1 MRVLT
6 TVFLLAILTTIVPL
20 SSLGQTP
27 AGSAPQDDERLVV
40 GTSEVVLDAIVRD
53 KKGHPVKNLKA
64 DDFEVYEDGVRQ
76 QVASFRLV
84 QREQGAATGA
94 AEQRDATRPAVAP
107 APANNSSTA
116 GAASAIKSVNTIGA
130 VALVFDRL
138 SPDARARARS
148 AALSYVDEGLGPG
161 DFAGVFAVNQ
171 TLQVIQ
177 PYTNNAQLVKRAI
190 EDAGA
195 RSSSAYS
202 STTGQVRDL
211 SSRQQNLENATA
223 SMEATLAGGASSPA
237 GGASMAATA
246 SEMGPAA
253 AEQQL
258 NEMAMR
264 SLETFERIER
274 DQQGYATTNALL
286 ALINSMRSL
295 SGRKAILFFSEGIS
309 IPPAVQQQFS
319 SVISNANRANV
330 SIYAVDAAGLRAISA
345 NEETRR
351 EMIARGTKRVNQVA
365 SGRDETGGP
374 MMRGLE
380 RNEDL
385 LSLNPDSGLGRLADQ
400 TGGKLISET
409 NSIAP
414 RLREIGDDLHSYYV
428 LTYIPKNQ
436 NLDGRFRTINVKL
449 SHADMLVQ
457 TRKGYYAINTT
468 DGSPMLAYE
477 APALA
482 ALSNGSRPNSF
493 MMRAAGFNFPG
504 PKTADLTSFL
514 VEIPAGIVNYSVDNE
529 KKVFRSDFSIILLV
543 KDASQR
549 VVRKFSNQYLLSGP
563 LTQLEAAKHGE
574 ILFYREAE
582 LPPGNYTIAVAGYD
596 ALTGQASVKSQSV
609 EVQTGDESKL
619 RLSSLAILKRV
630 EQIKSQDQK
639 PSSPFLY
646 GEVLVYPNVGEPL
659 SKSTDKQLAFFF
671 TAYPAH
677 GAKSALKS
685 TVEILQQHRSLGQA
699 TVELPAPDASGRV
712 QFASALPIE
721 KLSPGDYELRVTVT
735 DGTLRSARTE
745 PFTVK
750 P

>member
-1 MRVLT
+1 M
-6 TVFLLAILTTIVPL
+6 VPL
-20 SSLGQTP
+20 KSLSQTP
-27 AGSAPQDDERLVV
+27 SRSEAQDDERLVV
-40 GTSEVVLDAIVRD
+40 GTSEVVLDAIVKD

-64 DDFEVYEDGVRQ
+64 EDFEVYEDGVRQ
-76 QVASFRLV
+76 QIASFRLV
-84 QREQGAATGA
+84 LRQPNQP
-94 AEQRDATRPAVAP
+94 AEQKDGVTQPAAKNSAQPNPVLSRD
-107 APANNSSTA
+107 PANS
-116 GAASAIKSVNTIGA
+116 IGA

-138 SPDARARARS
+138 TPDSRARARA

-171 TLQVIQ
+171 TLQVLQ
-177 PYTNNAQLVKRAI
+177 PYTNNTQLVKHAI
-190 EDAGA
+190 EDAGS

-202 STTGQVRDL
+202 STAGQVRDMGV
-211 SSRQQNLENATA
+211 RQQGLENATA
-223 SMEATLAGGASSPA
+223 ALESTLAGGASGPS
-237 GGASMAATA
+237 GAASQTATA
-246 SEMGPAA
+246 NEMGAAA

-258 NEMAMR
+258 NDMAMR

-295 SGRKAILFFSEGIS
+295 PGRKAILFFSEGIA
-309 IPPAVQQQFS
+309 IPPAVQQQFN

-351 EMIARGTKRVNQVA
+351 EIVARGTRRLNQVS

-409 NSIAP
+409 NNIAP

-428 LTYIPKNQ
+428 LTYVPKNQ
-436 NLDGRFRTINVKL
+436 NLDGRFRTVNVKL
-449 SHADMLVQ
+449 NHADLLVQ

-468 DGSPMLAYE
+468 DGSPMLGYE

-482 ALSNGSRPNSF
+482 ALSNGSRADTFPL
-493 MMRAAGFNFPG
+493 RAAGFNFPG
-504 PKTADLTSFL
+504 ANRSDLTSFL
-514 VEIPAGIVNYSVDNE
+514 VEVPAGVVNYSVDNE
-529 KKVFRSDFSIILLV
+529 NKLFRSDFSIVVLI
-543 KDASQR
+543 KDTSQR
-549 VVRKFSNQYLLSGP
+549 VVRKFSNQYLLNGP
-563 LTQLEAAKHGE
+563 LTQLEAAKRGE

-582 LPPGNYTIAVAGYD
+582 LPPGRYTIAVAAYD
-596 ALTGQASVKSQSV
+596 ALTGQASVRSQAV
-609 EVQTGDESKL
+609 EVQDGDASKV

-630 EQIKSQDQK
+630 EQIKPQDQK
-639 PSSPFLY
+639 PNSPFLY

-659 SKSTDKQLAFFF
+659 SKSADKQLAFFF
-671 TAYPAH
+671 TAYPAQ
-677 GAKSALKS
+677 GAKQPALKS
-685 TVEILQQHRSLGQA
+685 TVEILQQRRSLGQA
-699 TVELPAPDASGRV
+699 TVELPAPDPTGRV
-712 QFASALPIE
+712 QFASALPIGQ
-721 KLSPGDYELRVTVT
+721 LQPGEYELRVTVS
-735 DGTLRSARTE
+735 DGTVRASRTE
-745 PFTVK
+745 PFTVR

>member
-1 MRVLT
+1 VRV
-6 TVFLLAILTTIVPL
+6 
-20 SSLGQTP
+20 
-27 AGSAPQDDERLVV
+27 
-40 GTSEVVLDAIVRD
+40 
-53 KKGHPVKNLKA
+53 
-64 DDFEVYEDGVRQ
+64 
-76 QVASFRLV
+76 
-84 QREQGAATGA
+84 
-94 AEQRDATRPAVAP
+94 
-107 APANNSSTA
+107 
-116 GAASAIKSVNTIGA
+116 
-130 VALVFDRL
+130 
-138 SPDARARARS
+138 
-148 AALSYVDEGLGPG
+148 LSYVDEGLMPG

-171 TLQVIQ
+171 TLQVLQ
-177 PYTNNAQLVKRAI
+177 PYTSNTQLVRRAI
-190 EDAGA
+190 EDAGS
-195 RSSSAYS
+195 RSSSSYT
-202 STTGQVRDL
+202 STAGQVRDM
-211 SSRQQNLENATA
+211 SARQQGLENAT
-223 SMEATLAGGASSPA
+223 SSLESTLAGGASGPS
-237 GGASMAATA
+237 GAASQAAAA
-246 SEMGPAA
+246 SEMGAAA

-258 NEMAMR
+258 NAMAMR
-264 SLETFERIER
+264 SLEVFERIER

-295 SGRKAILFFSEGIS
+295 PGRKAILFFSEGIS

-351 EMIARGTKRVNQVA
+351 EMMARGTRRLNQVS

-428 LTYIPKNQ
+428 LTYVPKNQ
-436 NLDGRFRTINVKL
+436 NLDGRFRSVNVKL
-449 SHADMLVQ
+449 NHADLLVQ

-482 ALSNGSRPNSF
+482 ALSNGSRPGSF
-493 MMRAAGFNFPG
+493 PLRAAGFNFPG
-504 PKTADLTSFL
+504 PDRSDLTSFM
-514 VEIPAGIVNYSVDNE
+514 VEVPAGVVNYSVDNE
-529 KKVFRSDFSIILLV
+529 KKVFRSDFSIIVLV

-563 LTQLEAAKHGE
+563 LTQLEAARRGE

-582 LPPGNYTIAVAGYD
+582 LPQGSYTIAVAGYD
-596 ALTGQASVKSQSV
+596 ALTGQASVRSQSV
-609 EVQTGDESKL
+609 EVQGGEASRL

-630 EQIKSQDQK
+630 EQIKPQDQK
-639 PSSPFLY
+639 PNSPFLY

-671 TAYPAH
+671 TAYPAQ

-685 TVEILQQHRSLGQA
+685 TVEILQQRRSLGQA
-699 TVELPAPDASGRV
+699 TVDLPAPDATGRI

-721 KLSPGDYELRVTVT
+721 KLQPGEYELRVTVT
-735 DGTLRSARTE
+735 DGIVRSTRTE
-745 PFTVK
+745 PFTVR